1 MFHSSIIQTKKI
13 FGEKITDSVKYF
25 PLQVYFD
32 GVFSATGDCNVSHAV
47 VVVIAAGDSE
57 GCSSID
63 HVVTSR
69 VVE

>member
-13 FGEKITDSVKYF
+13 FGGKINGSVKYF

-32 GVFSATGDCNVSHAV
+32 SVFSAAGNGNVSHAV
-47 VVVIAAGDSE
+47 VVVVAAGDSE
-57 GCSSID
+57 GCPPID
-63 HVVTSR
+63 HVVSSR

>member
-13 FGEKITDSVKYF
+13 FGGEIIDSVKYF

-47 VVVIAAGDSE
+47 VGVIDAGDSE

-63 HVVTSR
+63 HVVTIR

>member
-13 FGEKITDSVKYF
+13 FGEKNTDSVKYF

-32 GVFSATGDCNVSHAV
+32 GIFSVAGNGNVSHIIV
-47 VVVIAAGDSE
+47 VVVAAGDSE

-63 HVVTSR
+63 DVVSRR